1 MADPAFMLDSDIC
14 IYLLKGA
21 SEKLSAKVADQAARS
36 VVISAVTL
44 AEVGLGYGAEVNDAP
59 EMLDFR
65 RNIPVV
71 DFDEVAAG
79 IYATLPFKRGRFDRL
94 IAAHALA
101 LGLTLVTNNE
111 RDFADIPGLKLEN
124 WTR

>member
-1 MADPAFMLDSDIC
+1 MLDSDIC